1 MINLNMKNFIYSGSI
16 KHSQYAIYPINNVY
30 EPIDMKKKQ
39 LFERIIIYLRN
50 KLMSMMTENSY
61 KYHSMRGDVKQIFD
75 RIDVLNRKYENVLDE
90 VEKFVTNKI
99 LFSKGINNIKNKLS
113 SRNTLEK
120 NEKMKMEKNS
130 FTGKDKKQE
139 ENIKKSIKIKHIM
152 KKNNVKKFI
161 LRVPNNNKKLICN
174 SVDTNKISSL
184 IEEKEKDFILKLSN
198 KYEELEK
205 KEKIEFKERIKNYE
219 VFHKELKQVNTYK
232 LIDNQAL
239 KKSLNLSPSTKLK
252 YELKKTNSS
261 SNKEFSKLFLEEKY

>member
-1 MINLNMKNFIYSGSI
+1 MKNFIYSASI

-75 RIDVLNRKYENVLDE
+75 RIDVLNRKYENVLEE

-99 LFSKGINNIKNKLS
+99 LFSKGINNSKNKLS
-113 SRNTLEK
+113 SRTLLET
-120 NEKMKMEKNS
+120 NEKMKKEKNS
-130 FTGKDKKQE
+130 LQGNDKKQE
-139 ENIKKSIKIKHIM
+139 ENVKKTIKIKHIM

-161 LRVPNNNKKLICN
+161 IRVPKSNNNKKVICN
-174 SVDTNKISSL
+174 SVDTNKISS
-184 IEEKEKDFILKLSN
+184 IFEEKNKEYILKLSN

-205 KEKIEFKERIKNYE
+205 KDKTEFKERIRNYE
-219 VFHKELKQVNTYK
+219 IYHKEMKQVNTYK
-232 LIDNQAL
+232 FIDNQAL

-252 YELKKTNSS
+252 YDLKKTQSS
-261 SNKEFSKLFLEEKY
+261 SNKDFSKLFLEEKY